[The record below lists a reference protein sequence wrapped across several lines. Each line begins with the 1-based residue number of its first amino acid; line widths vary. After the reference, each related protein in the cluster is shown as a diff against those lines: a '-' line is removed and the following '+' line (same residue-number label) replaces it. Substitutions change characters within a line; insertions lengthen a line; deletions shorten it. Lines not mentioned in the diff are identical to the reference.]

1 MGTQVIDP
9 APLQQALEQ
18 VGQGL
23 ALVGPDLALR
33 LWNRSYADLLG
44 LPDGMCR
51 PQARYTDILEHR
63 ALSVLA
69 TGSVDEYV
77 RGQLAALKS
86 RSDRRTTVKHAS
98 GRLVEVERL
107 WLDDDGSFLE
117 LARETAPPN
126 EGHGRPQE
134 AVPDRD
140 DITGLPNRNQFLATL
155 EQSLINGSA
164 KPATMLFVGL
174 EDFQDVN
181 DFLGHALGNA
191 LLRGVADRLTSISG
205 PSATVARLTG
215 VEFALL
221 MPNINSTDDAAVFAE
236 RLIHNLQRDA
246 IPVGNTFEIDVNAS
260 IGITRFPDDGEEP
273 GQLMRNADLALSR
286 ARASRSRRY
295 HFFQPDMDEA
305 AKRLGVI
312 KLELRHA
319 LERDELVVFY
329 QPKIDLRSGL
339 IIGME
344 ALLRW
349 RHPEHGMIPPVQ
361 FIPVAER
368 TGLIAPIS
376 DWMMREACR
385 QTRAWAEAGIADL
398 RVAVNLS
405 TVQFRRQSVIGS
417 ITAILEDTGFDPEKL
432 EIEVT
437 ESVLL
442 GDDDMVTETFS
453 WLKAIGIPIA
463 IDDFGTGYS
472 SLSYLMRFAADT
484 VKIDASF
491 IKNLHES
498 QDGATITRAIISLAH
513 SLNMKVVAE
522 GVELPQHVMFLSEES
537 CDIGQGFLF
546 SRPIPA
552 AEFEQLLRKQP
563 NFLASPADNLDRRQ
577 RVEDRRRQEAEIRSQ
592 ESGSDATS

>member
-1 MGTQVIDP
+1 MIDP
-9 APLQQALEQ
+9 APLQQTLEQ
-18 VGQGL
+18 LGQGL
-23 ALVGPDLALR
+23 AVVGPDLALR
-33 LWNRSYADLLG
+33 LWNRNYADLLG
-44 LPDGMCR
+44 LPDGLCR

-63 ALSVLA
+63 AASVLA
-69 TGSVDEYV
+69 TGAVEDYV
-77 RGQLAALKS
+77 RGQLAALAS
-86 RSDRRTTVKHAS
+86 RTERRTMVKHAS
-98 GRLVEVERL
+98 GRVVEVERL
-107 WLDDDGSFLE
+107 WLADGSFLE
-117 LARETAPPN
+117 LARETAPPST
-126 EGHGRPQE
+126 EHGRPQE
-134 AVPDRD
+134 SAADRD
-140 DITGLPNRNQFLATL
+140 EITGLPNRNSFLSLL
-155 EQSLINGSA
+155 ERSLSNGVV

-181 DFLGHALGNA
+181 DFLGHALGNS
-191 LLRGVADRLTSISG
+191 LLRGVADRLSSISG
-205 PSATVARLTG
+205 PDATVARLTG

-221 MPNINSTDDAAVFAE
+221 MPNINSSDDAAVFAE
-236 RLIHNLQRDA
+236 KLIHNLQRDA
-246 IPVGNTFEIDVNAS
+246 IPVGSTFEVDVNAS
-260 IGITRFPDDGEEP
+260 IGITRFPTDGDEP

-295 HFFQPDMDEA
+295 HFFQPEMDEA

-329 QPKIDLRSGL
+329 QPKIDLNTGG

-349 RHPEHGMIPPVQ
+349 RHPEHGMIPPGQ

-368 TGLIAPIS
+368 TGLISPIS

-385 QTRAWAEAGIADL
+385 QTRVWNDSGIAELDL
-398 RVAVNLS
+398 TLAVNLS

-498 QDGATITRAIISLAH
+498 EDGATITRAIISLAH
-513 SLNMKVVAE
+513 SLKMKVVAE
-522 GVELPQHVMFLSEES
+522 GIELPQHVAFLSNEN
-537 CDIGQGFLF
+537 CDIGQGYLF
-546 SRPIPA
+546 ARPIPG
-552 AEFEQLLRKQP
+552 AEFEALIRSRP
-563 NFLASPADNLDRRQ
+563 NFLAPASEINRRQGIDDRRQ
-577 RVEDRRRQEAEIRSQ
+577 NPAAEP
-592 ESGSDATS
+592 A